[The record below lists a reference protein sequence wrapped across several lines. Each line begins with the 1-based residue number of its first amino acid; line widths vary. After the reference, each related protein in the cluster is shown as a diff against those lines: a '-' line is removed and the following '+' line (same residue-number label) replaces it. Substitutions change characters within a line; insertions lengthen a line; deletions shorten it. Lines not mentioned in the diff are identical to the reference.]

1 LARLAEK
8 IPSLNPQNQKQFIFM
23 KKHIFILTLAIF
35 AVGLSPVYSQF
46 GPMAG
51 GAQLGGG
58 MDKLF
63 GDNKSFSATLEVQ
76 TKDQSGTA
84 MTFPGKLTFDAGN
97 SRFEMNMAEMKGG
110 SFPPSALTQMKS
122 MGLDRMV
129 SISLSDKKSVF
140 VIYPNVQSYVEM
152 TSDPAAAATNNDTT
166 IETTKLGEETVAGHP
181 CVKNKEVVTDK
192 QGGKQEFTVWN
203 ATDLKNFPIQIQ
215 MTVQGNPI
223 TLSYS
228 DLNFSK
234 PDASLFAPPTGFT
247 RYDNMQTM
255 MQTVMMK
262 RLGGGMA
269 RPPGQ

>member
-1 LARLAEK
+1 
-8 IPSLNPQNQKQFIFM
+8 M

-35 AVGLSPVYSQF
+35 VVGLSPVYSQF
-46 GPMAG
+46 GPMG
-51 GAQLGGG
+51 GGSQFSGG

-63 GDNKSFSATLEVQ
+63 GDNKNFSATLEVQ
-76 TKDQSGTA
+76 TKDQAGAT
-84 MTFPGKLTFDAGN
+84 MTIPGKLTFDAGN
-97 SRFEMNMAEMKGG
+97 SRFEMNMSEMKGG
-110 SFPPSALTQMKS
+110 SIPAAAMTQMKT

-129 SISLSDKKSVF
+129 TISQSDKKSVF
-140 VIYPNVQSYVEM
+140 LIYPNVQSYVEM

-181 CVKNKEVVTDK
+181 CVKNKAVVTDK
-192 QGGKQEFTVWN
+192 QGAKQEFTVWN
-203 ATDLKNFPIQIQ
+203 ATDLKNFPVQIQ
-215 MTVQGNPI
+215 MIVQGNPV
-223 TLSYS
+223 TMSYS
-228 DLNFSK
+228 NLNFSK

-262 RLGGGMA
+262 KMGGGMA